1 MKSKKI
7 HKSFIDPILIYK
19 PQKLQ
24 EEKKTRDNIL
34 VSLDRRQGQTKNNLS
49 WSDRT
54 KQPTTLRGFLFFH
67 ERLVLFPFLVLTC
80 GWSKQTRGWEKST
93 QTHTP
98 KRQKKKIIGFLNDKC
113 V

>member
-49 WSDRT
+49 
-54 KQPTTLRGFLFFH
+54 
-67 ERLVLFPFLVLTC
+67 
-80 GWSKQTRGWEKST
+80 
-93 QTHTP
+93 
-98 KRQKKKIIGFLNDKC
+98 
-113 V
+113 